1 MLADDAALRNALLD
15 ALQAAQL
22 GALKLL
28 HALGLAPDVHGQPG
42 WTFAQR
48 IAVETLAIDGGL
60 TRALLAALM
69 CTGAALVLL
78 ALGLGW
84 RRVRW
89 PAWIAAVLLVVL
101 APWPARSVLLAD
113 AVPTSFHRSPTG
125 FEAGSIERGALLYH
139 QHCSSCHGDDGRGE
153 VARAASLPVWPPR
166 LSGQLLWRRAEGE
179 VFWRVAH
186 GMHDRAGT
194 PTMPGFAPALADTQV
209 WALIDAMRALAAGR
223 SVRDE
228 AAWLQPV
235 RAPDV
240 AVRCDDATPARRLAS
255 YRGQRVRLV
264 ASDYALPNEDPRVLT
279 IALRSR
285 ARGAGSDDAGAPRSG
300 CEINDAAAYRAYA
313 RVAGIEPAA
322 LAGVQWIVDRDGW
335 LRALSPAGRSSWSR
349 SDLLCRSATPAQPTG
364 ANGADGLGDLI
375 AAIDADPVRSS
386 AIGVPHRR

>member
-1 MLADDAALRNALLD
+1 MLADDAALRNTLLD
-15 ALQAAQL
+15 ALQGAQL

-42 WTFAQR
+42 WPFAQR

-60 TRALLAALM
+60 TRALLAALL

-78 ALGLGW
+78 ALGLRW

-89 PAWIAAVLLVVL
+89 PGWIAAVLLVVL
-101 APWPARSVLLAD
+101 APWPARNVLLAD

-125 FEAGSIERGALLYH
+125 FDADSIERGALLYR
-139 QHCSSCHGDDGRGE
+139 QHCASCHGDDGRGE

-186 GMHDRAGT
+186 GMHDQART
-194 PTMPGFAPALADTQV
+194 PTMPGFAPALADTQL

-235 RAPDV
+235 HAPDV
-240 AVRCDDATPARRLAS
+240 TVRCDDATPARRLAS

-264 ASDYALPNEDPRVLT
+264 ASADALPEEDPRLLT
-279 IALRSR
+279 IALRSSADG
-285 ARGAGSDDAGAPRSG
+285 ARSDGAAGPQSG
-300 CEINDAAAYRAYA
+300 CEIADAAAYRAYA
-313 RVAGIEPAA
+313 RVAGVEPAA
-322 LAGVQWIVDRDGW
+322 LAGVQLIVDRDGW
-335 LRALSPAGRSSWSR
+335 LRALSPRGKTAWSRGDLICRSSTL
-349 SDLLCRSATPAQPTG
+349 DTSAPA
-364 ANGADGLGDLI
+364 GADGLGDLI
-375 AAIDADPVRSS
+375 AAIDADPIRSA
-386 AIGVPHRR
+386 AIGLPHRR